1 MRGRRRAVFVLFFV
15 LFAIVVAAQ
24 QRDDRQ
30 PGFETRERELAALR
44 AEISRLERRLAAARL
59 RQSGARDELAAT
71 DVELRLQ
78 EVRLAEAMTARDVS
92 ARRVAASQGEVE
104 RLQEVLERTRRDL
117 RSRLAGILAALHV
130 LRMSDELT
138 SEEQSTLAQV
148 IETARQVDERLRK
161 R

>member
-1 MRGRRRAVFVLFFV
+1 MDWAGELREAFGRLQAGEHACVA
-15 LFAIVVAAQ
+15 FASRV
-24 QRDDRQ
+24 DRIGELGQ
-30 PGFETRERELAALR
+30 EFNALAEELRSPGLDALTRERVH
-44 AEISRLERRLAAARL
+44 S
-59 RQSGARDELAAT
+59 
-71 DVELRLQ
+71 
-78 EVRLAEAMTARDVS
+78 
-92 ARRVAASQGEVE
+92 
-104 RLQEVLERTRRDL
+104 L